1 MSDHWLYQIRFK
13 LSPENASLVHSSI
26 RGNFFDDIL
35 KILER
40 HNATAICQY
49 DAFAGYVAEAE
60 RNGIAEYPLYKWTKA
75 TIEDEEKKA
84 KHLSSF
90 AIYVNEAQIYSKDQ
104 ADAIEYDLR
113 PLLANGRII
122 ALTKHDS
129 NPQNNPQPP
138 AHLR

>member
-1 MSDHWLYQIRFK
+1 MVIGELIRK
-13 LSPENASLVHSSI
+13 VISLI
-26 RGNFFDDIL
+26 IFD
-35 KILER
+35 KILVER
-40 HNATAICQY
+40 ISKIKTMDDCFDFEEKFLNHHSFELREI
-49 DAFAGYVAEAE
+49 
-60 RNGIAEYPLYKWTKA
+60 ILSLL
-75 TIEDEEKKA
+75 EDEEKKA

-113 PLLANGRII
+113 PLLANGSII

>member
-1 MSDHWLYQIRFK
+1 M
-13 LSPENASLVHSSI
+13 
-26 RGNFFDDIL
+26 
-35 KILER
+35 
-40 HNATAICQY
+40 
-49 DAFAGYVAEAE
+49 
-60 RNGIAEYPLYKWTKA
+60 
-75 TIEDEEKKA
+75 
-84 KHLSSF
+84 
-90 AIYVNEAQIYSKDQ
+90 NEAQIYSKDQ